1 MEAPVGSAS
10 KADCKRILS
19 VRSIT
24 ITRACGRDV
33 EGQEQIVGFIT
44 ARLALLVEADA
55 LDRKLMSLASP
66 ALDGDTVV
74 YLLTIG
80 CLPGLQNQ
88 VPLPKKSLRC
98 ARHDVDSG
106 LLLQPAPAASSSSQ
120 LA

>member
-1 MEAPVGSAS
+1 
-10 KADCKRILS
+10 
-19 VRSIT
+19 
-24 ITRACGRDV
+24 
-33 EGQEQIVGFIT
+33 VGFIT